1 MLAVNDLAFSY
12 GDNPL
17 FSKCSFRIGNGRHV
31 ALVGDNG
38 TGKTTL
44 LRLITGILKP
54 DAGMVRYDGHAE
66 MVSQFPAGM
75 EVVSP
80 GQGQM
85 QRISRAFAKRPDILL
100 LDEPTSNLDAEGIRK
115 LTGMIGGFRGIAVI
129 ISHDIAFLEKA
140 VDCVLMIEDRHI
152 DLYDGNF
159 EEVRRCFQLGSK
171 GQVASWKLR
180 QGSEKTFGQ
189 CQTHAEKSGR
199 RAEECQAV

>member
-1 MLAVNDLAFSY
+1 M
-12 GDNPL
+12 
-17 FSKCSFRIGNGRHV
+17 

-115 LTGMIGGFRGIAVI
+115 LTGMIRGL
-129 ISHDIAFLEKA
+129 S
-140 VDCVLMIEDRHI
+140 
-152 DLYDGNF
+152 GNF
-159 EEVRRCFQLGSK
+159 SHHQS
-171 GQVASWKLR
+171 
-180 QGSEKTFGQ
+180 
-189 CQTHAEKSGR
+189 
-199 RAEECQAV
+199 